1 MTAAAAP
8 TPANP
13 FGMKGDQLAG
23 STAKAP
29 TAMKNRTTATLI
41 VTITLVTLAL
51 SLIPITS
58 RPVNA
63 STFRDAGKLMKPPSY
78 GALISGAGM
87 LTPIRSRTLT
97 KYPDQPMDTAPHA
110 IPYSSTR
117 AQPVIQANSTPKVA

>member
-23 STAKAP
+23 STAKVP
-29 TAMKNRTTATLI
+29 TAMKNRTTAILI

-51 SLIPITS
+51 SSIPITS

-63 STFRDAGKLMKPPSY
+63 STIRDAGKLMRPPSY
-78 GALISGAGM
+78 GALISGAGRR
-87 LTPIRSRTLT
+87 TPIPSRTLT
-97 KYPDQPMDTAPHA
+97 KHPDQPTDTAP
-110 IPYSSTR
+110 
-117 AQPVIQANSTPKVA
+117 QALPHSHP